1 MKNAIYLTLRQ
12 TKLIFVL
19 GAILLSSSCSQSRG
33 VGEEQKT
40 SSMIEGQL
48 VDQRG
53 RPVSQYA
60 VRCESVDNLS
70 VQSTVAF
77 TDFSG
82 NFQFLNLP
90 PGKYNVYPMNETAD
104 QSQIVEVTGGA
115 KKNIGTVALHQEIK
129 VELNKDAAKTINQD
143 AAKTINPDAAKT
155 INTEAAKTINPEAA
169 KTINPEAA
177 KTINPEAA
185 KTINPEAAK
194 VLNPQRAMYLTREQA
209 RTLTVEEARKPI
221 AGP

>member
-1 MKNAIYLTLRQ
+1 MKNANYRTLRQ
-12 TKLIFVL
+12 AKLIIVL
-19 GAILLSSSCSQSRG
+19 GAILLSSNCSQSCG
-33 VGEEQKT
+33 VGKEQKT
-40 SSMIEGQL
+40 STVIEGQL

-60 VRCESVDNLS
+60 VRCESLDNLS
-70 VQSTVAF
+70 GRSTVAF

-90 PGKYNVYPMNETAD
+90 PGKYKIYPMNETAD
-104 QSQIVEVTGGA
+104 QSQIVEVTSGA
-115 KKNIGTVALHQEIK
+115 EKNIGTVALHREIK
-129 VELNKDAAKTINQD
+129 VELNKDAAQTINQD
-143 AAKTINPDAAKT
+143 AAKTINPD
-155 INTEAAKTINPEAA
+155 AAKTINPEAA

-209 RTLTVEEARKPI
+209 RTLTVEDARKPL